1 MRRIFLKNFYRISH
15 VLIRLATA
23 GQKPQWKMVPPL
35 CCQIKALVTKVTFSE
50 DCGSKIQPEDKNV
63 LRLCFH
69 QNERRSLRIPRVK
82 SAYFPSNTTT
92 GFSLEAWGPIIR
104 CPFQPPCQAAGGR
117 SLLEGSPSS
126 DLLLR
131 LAGLGARQC
140 DSGRKCLGHEVTLG
154 RGHSQ
159 HSTEPQQGVTEK
171 LVPH

>member
-1 MRRIFLKNFYRISH
+1 MRSIFLKNFCRISN

-23 GQKPQWKMVPPL
+23 GQKPQWKTFPPP

-50 DCGSKIQPEDKNV
+50 DCGSNIRPEDKNV
-63 LRLCFH
+63 LHLRFH
-69 QNERRSLRIPRVK
+69 QNGRRPLRIPRVK
-82 SAYFPSNTTT
+82 SACFPSTTT
-92 GFSLEAWGPIIR
+92 GFSLEARGPIIR
-104 CPFQPPCQAAGGR
+104 CPFQPPCQAPGGR

-126 DLLLR
+126 DPLLH
-131 LAGLGARQC
+131 LAGPGGREG

-154 RGHSQ
+154 RGHPQ